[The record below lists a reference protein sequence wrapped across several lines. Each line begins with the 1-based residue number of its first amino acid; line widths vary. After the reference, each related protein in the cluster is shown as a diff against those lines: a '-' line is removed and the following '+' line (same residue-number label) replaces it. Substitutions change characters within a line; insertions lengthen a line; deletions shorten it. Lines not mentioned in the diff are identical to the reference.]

1 MIRRSFNVLSAVSLL
16 LLLAVAVLWAMSHTH
31 AQPQIPL
38 RVGGLWRLWA
48 HNGRLTLDDSPQR
61 RRDEEEL
68 NRLRLEENELSTRR
82 FAVMERWKRLPWP
95 EASLPDEQRR
105 GAVDRYY
112 QAQAEEARLNQEWFA
127 ALRKEA
133 EADQLL
139 LSTPPTSYSVPSA
152 PVAAATAALP
162 AAWAWRATVTFRRR
176 RRERRAGLCA
186 RCGYDLRASTEFGR
200 CPECGTAVSVQ
211 TSG

>member
-1 MIRRSFNVLSAVSLL
+1 MIRRTFNVLSAVSLL
-16 LLLAVAVLWAMSHTH
+16 LFLAVAALWAMSHTQ
-31 AQPQIPL
+31 ARPEVTL

-68 NRLRLEENELSTRR
+68 NRLLQKRSELSTRR
-82 FAVMERWKRLPWP
+82 SDVMERWKQLPWP

-105 GAVDRYY
+105 AAVERYY
-112 QAQAEEARLNQEWFA
+112 QAQAEEQRLSQAWFE

-133 EADQLL
+133 EASQLL
-139 LSTPPTSYSVPSA
+139 QSTPPRSYSVPSA
-152 PVAAATAALP
+152 AVAAATAALP
-162 AAWAWRATVTFRRR
+162 AAWAWRAMIAFRRR

-186 RCGYDLRASTEFGR
+186 RCGYDLRASTQFGR
-200 CPECGTAVSVQ
+200 CPECGTAVSVG